1 MTEQRAL
8 THAQQVEQRLAWLE
22 HKMVRVLWLL
32 ISVTAMGIGLL
43 TYFVVGG
50 KDGGWVAVAVGIVVW
65 MFVGWVLQRSE
76 FKGAPSRIRFID
88 P

>member
-1 MTEQRAL
+1 MQTEIDKLYER
-8 THAQQVEQRLAWLE
+8 VAWLE
-22 HKMVRVLWLL
+22 RKMVRVLWLL

-65 MFVGWVLQRSE
+65 MFVGCVGRAAVWY
-76 FKGAPSRIRFID
+76 
-88 P
+88 